1 MLDQLVNLV
10 KQFGGEAVVNN
21 PQIPNEQNDNVMAEA
36 THSITGGL
44 QNAIA
49 GGGLQ
54 NVLGLLS
61 GQGGQG
67 GSGIMGNSIV
77 QSIIGSFAGKLL
89 SKYGISP
96 QIAGPLATSLIPNV
110 INGLVSKTNDPND
123 SSFNLQSILG
133 SLTGQGAQPQAGGG
147 GGFDIAGILSSLT
160 GGGQQ
165 QAAQPQAGGGG
176 LQDIIA
182 QFTGGALQQREQQT
196 QQGGLFD
203 IIKGFMK

>member
-1 MLDQLVNLV
+1 MLEQLANLV
-10 KQFGGEAVVNN
+10 KQFSGDAVVNN
-21 PQIPNEQNDNVMAEA
+21 PDIPNEHNENVMAEA
-36 THSITGGL
+36 TSSISGGL

-54 NVLGLLS
+54 NVLGLLT
-61 GQGGQG
+61 GGGGNG
-67 GSGIMGNSIV
+67 GSGIMGNSLV
-77 QSIIGSFAGKLL
+77 QSMVGSFAGKLL

-96 QIAGPLATSLIPNV
+96 QIAGPLATSLIPKV
-110 INGLVSKTNDPND
+110 LNGLISKTNDSND
-123 SSFNLQSILG
+123 SSFNLQGILS
-133 SLTGQGAQPQAGGG
+133 SLTGQGGQQQAGG

-165 QAAQPQAGGGG
+165 QQQAQSGGG

-182 QFTGGALQQREQQT
+182 KFTGGALEQRGQQA

-203 IIKGFMK
+203 IVKGFLK